1 MNEIINKELDNLDKN
16 MNYGLKEEITKKIE
30 SVFKNYIQ
38 VEKAIIYG
46 SRAKGNFKDGSD
58 IDLTLIGNDL
68 EFNTLLKIL
77 SDIDNL
83 MLPYKFD
90 ISLYNS
96 IVDVELLDHIK
107 RVGKYFYDKG
117 GENG

>member
-1 MNEIINKELDNLDKN
+1 
-16 MNYGLKEEITKKIE
+16 MNYGLKEEAIRKIE
-30 SVFKNYIQ
+30 SVFSNYAQI
-38 VEKAIIYG
+38 EKVVLYG
-46 SRAKGNFKDGSD
+46 SRAKGNFTNGSD

-68 EFNTLLKIL
+68 EFNLLLKIL

-96 IVDVELLDHIK
+96 ITDKELLDHMKI
-107 RVGKYFYDKG
+107 VGKLFYTKDINK
-117 GENG
+117 NG